1 MKCENV
7 GLGRKC
13 KIKDRGFK
21 FTDEDLAR
29 NMLHLLE
36 CESLV
41 IADKCS
47 AHQAV
52 LVKESLRERHFYM
65 VDRRDLE
72 NLSGKLKA
80 GKNKVVSN
88 EPKEAVNKG

>member
-13 KIKDRGFK
+13 KVKHRGFK
-21 FTDEDLAR
+21 YTDEDLAR
-29 NMLHLLE
+29 NMLHLLDNDE
-36 CESLV
+36 LI

-47 AHQAV
+47 MHEMV
-52 LVKESLRERHFYM
+52 LVKENLRDLHFYM

-72 NLSGKLKA
+72 NLSGKLKS
-80 GKNKVVSN
+80 K
-88 EPKEAVNKG
+88 KEKAE

>member
-13 KIKDRGFK
+13 KLKKRGFK
-21 FTDEDLAR
+21 YTDQDLAR

-36 CESLV
+36 LEELV

-47 AHQAV
+47 SHDLV
-52 LVKESLRERHFYM
+52 LVKESLRDLHFYM

-72 NLSGKLKA
+72 NLSGKLK
-80 GKNKVVSN
+80 KPKSKIVSAEKIQN
-88 EPKEAVNKG
+88 